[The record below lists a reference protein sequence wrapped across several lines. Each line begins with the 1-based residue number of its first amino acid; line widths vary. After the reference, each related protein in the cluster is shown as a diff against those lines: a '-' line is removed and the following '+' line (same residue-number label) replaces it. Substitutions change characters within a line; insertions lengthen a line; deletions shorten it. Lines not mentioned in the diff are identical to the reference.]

1 MVKEYR
7 RLDKRPVFY
16 WSKVGPGAPMV
27 GVNPKKPIIKTVR
40 RYYNYPP
47 TILILVIFT
56 LIFVDVQSMLI
67 IIIQ

>member
-27 GVNPKKPIIKTVR
+27 GVNPKKP
-40 RYYNYPP
+40 YNKNCKKV
-47 TILILVIFT
+47 L
-56 LIFVDVQSMLI
+56 
-67 IIIQ
+67 